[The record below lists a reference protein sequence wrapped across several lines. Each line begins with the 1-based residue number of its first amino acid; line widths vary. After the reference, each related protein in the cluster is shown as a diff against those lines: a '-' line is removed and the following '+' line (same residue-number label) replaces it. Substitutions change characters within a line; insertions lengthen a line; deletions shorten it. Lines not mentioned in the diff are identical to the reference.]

1 MKKVISLLL
10 VFALCMG
17 LWACGNDD
25 NQTTNPSETEQ
36 ITTEGTQETTEA
48 TTEDT
53 QTPTEAPLTESE
65 GLEYQENDDGTLA
78 VIGIGTCTDSHVVIP
93 AYFNGAKV
101 TYIADYAFYE
111 CSSLTGVTIPDGVT
125 GIGICAFCGCLNLTD
140 ITIPEGVTSIADA
153 AFSWCIEL
161 TSITIPD
168 GVISIGNGAFQDCK
182 GLTSITIPN
191 SVTSIGYN
199 AFYNCGNLEEIRF
212 NGTVYQWNTIDLGGA
227 WCEWT
232 GSFTIYCTD
241 GETSKYGKQG
251 VS

>member
-1 MKKVISLLL
+1 MKKAISLLL

-36 ITTEGTQETTEA
+36 TTTEGTEETTE
-48 TTEDT
+48 ES

-65 GLEYQENDDGTLA
+65 GLEYQANDDGTFA
-78 VIGIGTCTDSHVVIP
+78 VIGIGTCTDSYVVIP
-93 AYFNGAKV
+93 SYFSGAKV
-101 TYIADYAFYE
+101 TYIADFAFDE
-111 CSSLTGVTIPDGVT
+111 CDDITGVTIPDGVI
-125 GIGICAFCGCLNLTD
+125 GIGKCAFYGCVN
-140 ITIPEGVTSIADA
+140 
-153 AFSWCIEL
+153 L
-161 TSITIPD
+161 TSITIPVGVTYIGDAAFEFCSGLTSVTIPD
-168 GVISIGNGAFQDCK
+168 GVIGIGNCAFRSCR

-199 AFYNCGNLEEIRF
+199 AFDNCGSLEEIRF
-212 NGTVYQWNTIDLGGA
+212 SGTVYQWNTIDLGVE
-227 WCEWT
+227 WCAWT

-241 GETSKYGKQG
+241 GETSKYSKQG